1 MNPIWE
7 AVQEAIESS
16 LEHDTGIWLP
26 DQFTLEIVD
35 DAFQLLLKGLVHTA
49 TQKPLEPTLKRVTVQ
64 MYDKKITIRSD
75 RDPEPWLPVLR
86 SETLH

>member
-7 AVQEAIESS
+7 AIQEAVESS
-16 LEHDTGIWLP
+16 LEHDNGVFLP
-26 DQFTLEIVD
+26 DRFTVEIED
-35 DAFQLLLKGLVHTA
+35 EAFQLLLKGLVHTG
-49 TQKPLEPTLKRVTVQ
+49 TGTKLEPTLKRVSIE
-64 MYDKKITIRSD
+64 MYDRTITIRSD